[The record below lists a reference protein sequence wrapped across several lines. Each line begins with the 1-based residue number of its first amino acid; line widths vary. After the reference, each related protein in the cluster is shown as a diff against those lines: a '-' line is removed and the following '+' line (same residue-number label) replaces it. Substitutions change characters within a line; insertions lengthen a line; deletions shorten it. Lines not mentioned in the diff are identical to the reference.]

1 MFSALGR
8 FSNKYRYFILV
19 GWVVLTAVMALAAPP
34 LAEVGTTDQSQF
46 LPEDTESTI
55 ARDLLD
61 TKFAAAA
68 DEAESSVVIIVYNQA
83 GLSEQDTDRARSLHD
98 WLASPDA
105 PAAVSRVISVFDNE
119 ALRSTLVSRDNT
131 AMLITVDFSV
141 TPLDDAAKQAVE
153 AIRAQAAGLPG
164 TNFYVTGDAGLLID
178 LFDSVQNSIERTT
191 LVTIALVIVLLL
203 IVYRSPI
210 AALVPLVAIGFSY
223 LVARGLAGYMA
234 GAGIAISTVVDA
246 YMVVTIFGV
255 GTDYCLFIVSRFR
268 EELGQGDRART
279 IDTAMRRIGPVIL
292 ASAITVIVA
301 FLCLS
306 VSRFSMTRSNGWV
319 LAAGITITL
328 AAGLTL
334 VPALMSLF
342 GRYLFWPVMAA
353 RAHREG
359 RFGWGRIGQWVS
371 SHPLAIALPI
381 IVLLALP
388 YIAFSNFK
396 QSANL
401 LSQLPH
407 EVESS
412 RGLEVFRE
420 HFPVGELSPLFL
432 VIQSDKSLLT
442 PGSLRGIE
450 SVAVSMAGVEGIA
463 GVDYFSAPSGQLNDL
478 AAQVRGIGDSFNGA
492 TTFDIIRLA
501 PLQAIPDKLGALAVS
516 YPGVVQSQDFTRAAG
531 ILTQLPAAINQIRN
545 TPPAEL
551 PAALQQFQQTLYGL
565 GGALASLSEE
575 FKLEGSGPFVDWLKA
590 AYFSTD
596 GTVTRIDLIPVEDPY
611 SDASSP
617 AVEASRRAAEAA
629 IEASAL
635 RGAAHYVGG
644 EPAIRY
650 DILETSDT
658 DFVRILI
665 FASIGILLVIIVLL
679 RSLLAPIYM
688 VFTVLFNYGTTL
700 GIATWLFLDVLGREN
715 ILYLMPSLVFIML
728 AAVGA
733 DYNIFL
739 VSRIRE
745 EAERNPIKTAVRYA
759 VANTGGVITSCGI
772 ILAGTF
778 ATLAASSLPIMYQIG
793 VPIAIGVLIDT
804 FVVRALLVPSLAT
817 LTGRWSWWPSRL
829 FRKS

>member
-8 FSNKYRYFILV
+8 FSEKYRYFILA
-19 GWVVLTAVMALAAPP
+19 GWVVLTAVMALAAPQ

-55 ARDLLD
+55 ARNLLE

-68 DEAESSVVIIVYNQA
+68 DEAESSAVIVVYNEK
-83 GLSEQDTDRARSLHD
+83 GLEQPDMERAERLHD
-98 WLASPDA
+98 WLVSPEA
-105 PAAVSRVISVFDNE
+105 PAAVSRVLSIFDNE
-119 ALRSTLVSRDNT
+119 ALRASLVSQDNT
-131 AMLITVDFSV
+131 AMLITLDFSV
-141 TPLDDAAKQAVE
+141 PPLDDAAKQAI
-153 AIRAQAAGLPG
+153 AMIRERIAGLPG
-164 TNFYVTGDAGLLID
+164 TAFYVTGDAGLLND
-178 LFDSVQNSIERTT
+178 LFDSVQNAIDRTT
-191 LVTIALVIVLLL
+191 LVTIALVIMLLL

-223 LVARGLAGYMA
+223 LVARGMA
-234 GAGIAISTVVDA
+234 GFMAQAGVAISTVVDA
-246 YMVVTIFGV
+246 YLVVTIFGV

-279 IDTAMRRIGPVIL
+279 IDTAMRRIGPIIL

-306 VSRFSMTRSNGWV
+306 VSRFSLTRTNGWV

-334 VPALMSLF
+334 VPAMMSLF
-342 GRYLFWPVMAA
+342 GRYLFWPTMAVPA
-353 RAHREG
+353 RHAG
-359 RFGWGRIGQWVS
+359 RFIWGWVGQWVS

-401 LSQLPH
+401 LAQLPQN
-407 EVESS
+407 VDSS
-412 RGLEVFRE
+412 RGLAVFRE
-420 HFPVGELSPLFL
+420 HFPVGELSPLYL
-432 VIQSDKSLLT
+432 VIQSDESLMT
-442 PGSLRGIE
+442 PDSLKGIE
-450 SVAVSMAGVEGIA
+450 ELAVAMGGTEGISSV
-463 GVDYFSAPSGQLNDL
+463 GYFSAPSGRLDDL
-478 AAQVRGIGDSFNGA
+478 AAQINGIADSFTGA
-492 TTFDIIRLA
+492 TSFDIIRLA
-501 PLQAIPDKLGALAVS
+501 PLQTIPGELEALAMK
-516 YPGVVQSQDFTRAAG
+516 YPGVVRSQAFTGAAG
-531 ILTQLPAAINQIRN
+531 ILTQLPATISQLRG
-545 TPPAEL
+545 TPPVEL
-551 PAALQQFQQTLYGL
+551 PAALQEFQQTLYGL
-565 GGALASLSEE
+565 GDAFTTLSRE
-575 FKLEGSGPFVDWLKA
+575 FRLEGSGPFVEWLKA

-596 GTVTRIDLIPVEDPY
+596 GTITRIDLVPVEDPY

-617 AVEASRRAAEAA
+617 AVEAARQAAAAA
-629 IEASAL
+629 IENSVL
-635 RGAAHYVGG
+635 RSAAHYVGG

-658 DFVRILI
+658 DFVLILI
-665 FASIGILLVIIVLL
+665 FASVGILVVIIVLL
-679 RSLLAPIYM
+679 RSLLAPLYM
-688 VFTVLFNYGTTL
+688 VLTVLFNFGTTL
-700 GIATWLFLDVLGREN
+700 GIATWLFLDVLDRQY
-715 ILYLMPSLVFIML
+715 IVYLMPSLVFIML

-745 EAERNPIKTAVRYA
+745 ESEQYPVRTAVRYA

-778 ATLAASSLPIMYQIG
+778 ATLAASSLPVMYQIG

-804 FVVRALLVPSLAT
+804 FIVRALLVPSLAT
-817 LTGRWSWWPSRL
+817 LAGRWSWWPSRRS
-829 FRKS
+829 RK